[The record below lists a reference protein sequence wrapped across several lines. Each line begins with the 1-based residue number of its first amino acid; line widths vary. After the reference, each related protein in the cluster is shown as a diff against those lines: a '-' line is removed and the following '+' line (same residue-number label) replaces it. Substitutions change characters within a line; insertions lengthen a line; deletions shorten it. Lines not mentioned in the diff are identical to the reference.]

1 METYRDRGG
10 LERMK
15 PMMDPVLR
23 AKGVGVRATLAL
35 AALMALAGGAL
46 AAEPYPDR
54 PITLIVPYAAGG
66 SSDVLARLIGE
77 RMSKSLGQQIVV
89 DNRAGAGSRLGIEI
103 AAKSAADGYTL
114 LLADMPH
121 TIIPAIQKG
130 VHYDPVRHF
139 TPIGLIGTASM
150 VFFVNPAVK
159 AETAQDFVALAK
171 AEPEKITIASGGI
184 GSATHLTA
192 ELFQAKTGIKLVH
205 VPFRGAG
212 PAMNDLVAGHVQS
225 GFTTLATASSVLD
238 RVRALAVAS
247 ETRLATPASIP
258 TFKENGI
265 DLVVEHWWGVLA
277 PAGLPPEIAAR
288 LTGDLKAI
296 LDSQEFATRL
306 APLGVTASHASPAQ
320 FRALIESDT
329 ARWAEIVK
337 SVGISVLIREA
348 AMSAFGGNRPCPKS
362 LPCPASRQ
370 THLIRHRR
378 ERPSRPPSVSSAAP
392 RAQARASPRPTAKRH
407 RNKPARMLAAGA
419 DSPVP
424 ARPAA
429 ARQLDRR
436 SAAGTLPEPAR
447 ETKLQPG

>member
-1 METYRDRGG
+1 
-10 LERMK
+10 MK
-15 PMMDPVLR
+15 TIIDWITVLR
-23 AKGVGVRATLAL
+23 ARRAGLRARLAL
-35 AALMALAGGAL
+35 AAIIALAGSAL

-54 PITLIVPYAAGG
+54 PVTLIVPYAAGG
-66 SSDVLARLIGE
+66 SSDGLARLNGAGL
-77 RMSKSLGQQIVV
+77 SKSPGQQVV
-89 DNRAGAGSRLGIEI
+89 IDNRAGSGSRLGIEF

-130 VHYDPVRHF
+130 VHYDPVHDF

-150 VFFVNPAVK
+150 VFFINPEVK
-159 AETAQDFVALAK
+159 AQTVRDFVALAK
-171 AEPEKITIASGGI
+171 AEPGKMTVASGGI

-192 ELFQAKTGIKLVH
+192 ELFQAKAGIKLVH

-258 TFKENGI
+258 TFGENGI
-265 DLVVEHWWGVLA
+265 DLVVVRWWSVAG
-277 PAGLPPEIAAR
+277 PAAMQPDGAAR
-288 LTGDLKAI
+288 LVGALIAM
-296 LDSQEFATRL
+296 LDSQEFAMRL

-337 SVGISVLIREA
+337 SVGISV
-348 AMSAFGGNRPCPKS
+348 P
-362 LPCPASRQ
+362 
-370 THLIRHRR
+370 
-378 ERPSRPPSVSSAAP
+378 
-392 RAQARASPRPTAKRH
+392 
-407 RNKPARMLAAGA
+407 
-419 DSPVP
+419 
-424 ARPAA
+424 
-429 ARQLDRR
+429 
-436 SAAGTLPEPAR
+436 
-447 ETKLQPG
+447 